1 MLQTEEEYE
10 LIQKCLQG
18 NSASQKKLFDIF
30 SGKMYSVCMR
40 YASDPDLAQDF
51 LQEGFIRLFKNL
63 HQFRFEG
70 SFEGWVRRIFIH
82 TSIEFCRKKAKNME
96 VNGLEDLENVGFD
109 ENVLDKFNAES
120 LLLLVQ
126 KLPTGYRTV
135 FNLYAIEG
143 YTHKEIAI
151 ELGISENT
159 SKTQLRKARLG
170 LIAMLNKEKD

>member
-18 NSASQKKLFDIF
+18 NSVSQKKLFDIF
-30 SGKMYSVCMR
+30 SSRMYSVCMR

-82 TSIEFCRKKAKNME
+82 TSIEFCRKNAKNME
-96 VNGLEDLENVGFD
+96 VNGLEELENIGFN
-109 ENVLDKFNAES
+109 ESVLDKFNAES
-120 LLLLVQ
+120 LLLMVQ
-126 KLPTGYRTV
+126 KLPLGYRTV

-170 LIAMLNKEKD
+170 LIAMLNKEKE

>member
-82 TSIEFCRKKAKNME
+82 TSIEFCRKNAKNME